1 MCVKGEGKTNSDGS
15 RMKKSS
21 NKGSRQYLE
30 LLEEEDRGGVGL
42 EAIGE
47 AEPRR
52 PTGHSAVFSLHR
64 NEEDNTHLNFEHVC
78 F

>member
-1 MCVKGEGKTNSDGS
+1 
-15 RMKKSS
+15 MKKIS

-30 LLEEEDRGGVGL
+30 LLEEEDRGGVDP

-47 AEPRR
+47 TEPRR
-52 PTGHSAVFSLHR
+52 PTGHSVVFSLHR
-64 NEEDNTHLNFEHVC
+64 NEEDNSHLNFEHVC